1 MKKVLIFAALMAMA
15 TFGFAGVAKADTFST
30 NGVTFDGSITGTTL
44 TLTVQCT
51 VASCVNF
58 AIGDITFKNGF
69 TYDNDPI
76 AISQPSGYTVKPGGQ
91 NNGGATECNGTQPDK
106 AVCWDRSGFFT
117 LGIGPNTF
125 SATLTN
131 VNVTGGFAVQT
142 VIYSDSTGATRI
154 TGVSNDL
161 TGTTQTPEPASM
173 LLLGLGLAGAPFLR
187 RRRS

>member
-1 MKKVLIFAALMAMA
+1 MKKVLILATLVAMA
-15 TFGFAGVAKADTFST
+15 TFGFSGVAKADTFST

-51 VASCVNF
+51 VASCVDF

-69 TYDNDPI
+69 TYTGSPI
-76 AISQPSGYTVKPGGQ
+76 AISQPAGYTVQAGGQ
-91 NNGGATECNGTQPDK
+91 DNGGATSCNGTQPDK
-106 AVCWDRSGFFT
+106 AVCWNRTGFFT
-117 LGIGPNTF
+117 LGSGVNTF
-125 SATLTN
+125 SATLTD

-173 LLLGLGLAGAPFLR
+173 LLLGLGLAGVPFLR
-187 RRRS
+187 RRK

>member
-1 MKKVLIFAALMAMA
+1 MKKVLILATLVAMA

-51 VASCVNF
+51 VASCVDF

-69 TYDNDPI
+69 TYTGAPI
-76 AISQPSGYTVKPGGQ
+76 AISQPAGYIVQAGGQ
-91 NNGGATECNGTQPDK
+91 NNGGATECNGTEPNK
-106 AVCWDRSGFFT
+106 AVCWNRSGFFT
-117 LGIGPNTF
+117 LGSGVNTF
-125 SATLTN
+125 SATLTD

-187 RRRS
+187 RRK